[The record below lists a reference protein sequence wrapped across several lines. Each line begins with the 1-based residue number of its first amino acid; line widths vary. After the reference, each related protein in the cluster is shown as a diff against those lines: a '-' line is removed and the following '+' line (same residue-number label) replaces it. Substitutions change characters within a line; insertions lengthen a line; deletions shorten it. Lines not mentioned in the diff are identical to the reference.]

1 MAYLLTFFTAL
12 VVSMTTIPPMIR
24 LAPRLGMIDNPDSR
38 KVHTQ
43 PIPRVGGVGI
53 VVGALI
59 PVMLWVPLDD
69 ALRAYLLGSLVLLVF
84 GAWDD
89 SRDLGPYPKF
99 IGQIAAAAT
108 VVYYGDV
115 YIASL
120 PFMEAGSLSASVA
133 RPFTVFAIVGM
144 INALNV
150 SDGLDGLAGGLSII
164 SLACIAYLGF
174 EADGFGVLSVVVATL
189 GGVLGFLRYN
199 TFPARVF
206 MGDGGSQYLGF
217 TLGFLAVLLTQKIN
231 PALSASL
238 PLLFLGLP
246 IVDMLSVIA
255 RRLYYGISPF
265 KATKHH
271 IHHRLLELGFDH
283 HEAVVIIYVTQCV
296 LAASAVFLAYESDW
310 LIIAIYAA
318 VCVSLFSFLMAAEA
332 RGWRAHATAGSE
344 RAASLVEKIKK
355 HRLTTTLPATI
366 VTAAVPVYF
375 MFVSI
380 GVRTVPRD
388 FAVGSALL
396 AAVLFVYLLFGKHRD
411 SIVLQAVNYAA
422 SAFMVYLGTKYLM
435 RGNPAI
441 EMTLTWYFG
450 ILALAVALT
459 VRYASDARFSTSPMD
474 YLVVLIVLVAG
485 IVLHSQPEKALL
497 GVMAIEAVVLFY
509 ACELIVARAKRLWST
524 QNIVTMLALALLGT
538 RGFIA

>member
-12 VVSMTTIPPMIR
+12 VVSMTAIPPMIR
-24 LAPRLGMIDNPDSR
+24 LAPRFGMLDNPDAR
-38 KVHTQ
+38 KVHTE
-43 PIPRVGGVGI
+43 PIPRVGGIGI
-53 VVGALI
+53 VLGALI
-59 PVMLWVPLDD
+59 PLLLWVPLDD
-69 ALRAYLLGSLVLLVF
+69 AMRAYLFGSLVLLVF
-84 GAWDD
+84 GMWDD

-99 IGQIAAAAT
+99 IGQIVAAMT

-120 PFMEAGSLSASVA
+120 PFMEVGSFPASVA
-133 RPFTVFAIVGM
+133 KPFTVFAIVGM

-164 SLACIAYLGF
+164 SLACIAYLAF
-174 EADGFGVLSVVVATL
+174 VADGFGAMSIVVATL

-199 TFPARVF
+199 TYPARVF
-206 MGDGGSQYLGF
+206 MGDGGSQFLGF

-255 RRLYYGISPF
+255 RRLYRGISPF
-265 KATKHH
+265 MATKHH

-283 HEAVVIIYVTQCV
+283 HEAVVIIYVTQCA
-296 LAASAVFLAYESDW
+296 LAASAIFLAYESDW
-310 LIIAIYAA
+310 LIMGFYIT
-318 VCVSLFSFLMAAEA
+318 VCLSIFSFLTIVEW
-332 RGWRAHATAGSE
+332 RGWHVHGAGGGL
-344 RAASLVEKIKK
+344 RMASLADKTKK
-355 HRLTTTLPATI
+355 HYIFTTLPAVFV
-366 VTAAVPVYF
+366 VTAVPVYF
-375 MFVSI
+375 IFVSL
-380 GVRTVPRD
+380 GVKTVPRD

-396 AAVLFVYLLFGKHRD
+396 AAVLFAYLLFGRRRD
-411 SIVLQAVNYAA
+411 SIVFQAVNYAA

-435 RGNPAI
+435 RGSPII
-441 EMTLTWYFG
+441 EMTLIWFFG

-474 YLVVLIVLVAG
+474 YLVVFIVLIAG
-485 IVLHSQPEKALL
+485 VVLHSQPEKTLM

-509 ACELIVARAKRLWST
+509 ACELIVARAKRLWSP
-524 QNIVTMLALALLGT
+524 QNIATMLSLTILGVK
-538 RGFIA
+538 GVIA